1 MKDFKNLIASFMF
14 HCQYEK
20 NLSSHS
26 LKAYSIDLRQFNEF
40 ISTSPATENIIDK
53 TIIRDYLKELF
64 QNNKP
69 KTIKRKIATI
79 KSFMNYL
86 EYEEVIEISPFYKM
100 KINIREG
107 KQLPKTIELKK
118 IKRLFTYLYKKK
130 ENSGVSIKDKYSYKT
145 LIRDIA
151 VIELLFASGIRVAE
165 LSYLKCSDI
174 NFSKG
179 LALIKGKGNRERIIP
194 IPNMAIMAALNEY
207 YELYKEDIATGE
219 YFFINRLNSRLS
231 EQSIRLMINR
241 YGKESKLQQHITPH
255 MFRHSV
261 ATLLLENGVDIRYIQ
276 NILGHSTINTTQIYA
291 QVNEAPKR
299 RILRL
304 KHPRVKF
311 NFGKYV

>member
-1 MKDFKNLIASFMF
+1 MKDLKNLIDSFIF

-20 NLSSHS
+20 NLSSLS
-26 LKAYSIDLRQFNEF
+26 LKAYSIDLKQFHNF
-40 ISTSPATENIIDK
+40 ICVNTVIENAIDK
-53 TIIRDYLKELF
+53 NIIRDYLKELF
-64 QNNKP
+64 QKNKP

-86 EYEEVIEISPFYKM
+86 EYEEEIEISPFYKM
-100 KINIREG
+100 KINIKEG

-118 IKRLFTYLYKKK
+118 IKRLFAYLYKRK
-130 ENSGVSIKDKYSYKT
+130 ENLGFNIKDKYSYKA

-165 LSYLKCSDI
+165 LSYLKFSDV

-194 IPNMAIMAALNEY
+194 IPHPAILKALSDY
-207 YELYKEDIATGE
+207 YLLFKDNIDETE
-219 YFFINRLNSRLS
+219 YFFVNRLNTRLS
-231 EQSIRLMINR
+231 EQSIRLMINK
-241 YGKESKLQQHITPH
+241 YAKESNIQQHITPH

-276 NILGHSTINTTQIYA
+276 NILGHSTISTTQIYA

-311 NFGKYV
+311 NLG

>member
-1 MKDFKNLIASFMF
+1 MKDLKNLIENFIF

-26 LKAYSIDLRQFNEF
+26 LKAYSIDLKQFQEF
-40 ISTSPATENIIDK
+40 ILKNKVVEDAIDK
-53 TIIRDYLKELF
+53 IIIRDYLKELF
-64 QNNKP
+64 QNKKP

-86 EYEEVIEISPFYKM
+86 EYEGIIEISPFYKM

-107 KQLPKTIELKK
+107 KQLPKTIDIKK
-118 IKRLFTYLYKKK
+118 IKRLFTYLYQRKANS
-130 ENSGVSIKDKYSYKT
+130 ESNSGDNCSYRV

-151 VIELLFASGIRVAE
+151 VFELLFASAIRVSE
-165 LSYLKCSDI
+165 LSYLKLKDL
-174 NFSKG
+174 NLSKG

-194 IPNMAIMAALNEY
+194 IPNIAIIAALNEY
-207 YELYKEDIATGE
+207 YELYKEDIANGE
-219 YFFINRLNSRLS
+219 YFFVNRLNNRLS
-231 EQSIRLMINR
+231 EQSIRLMINK
-241 YGKESKLQQHITPH
+241 YGKDSKIQQHITPH

-299 RILRL
+299 KILRL
-304 KHPRVKF
+304 KHPRAKF
-311 NFGKYV
+311 NLG

>member
-1 MKDFKNLIASFMF
+1 MKELKFLIDSFIF

-26 LKAYSIDLRQFNEF
+26 LKAYSIDLKQFQIF
-40 ISTSPATENIIDK
+40 ILQNTVAENAIDK
-53 TIIRDYLKELF
+53 NVIRYYLKELF
-64 QNNKP
+64 QKNKP

-100 KINIREG
+100 KINIKEG

-118 IKRLFTYLYKKK
+118 IRRLFTYLYKRK
-130 ENSGVSIKDKYSYKT
+130 ENLCSNLKEKYSNKA
-145 LIRDIA
+145 LVRDIA

-165 LSYLKCSDI
+165 LSNLKTKDV

-179 LALIKGKGNRERIIP
+179 IILIKGKGNRERIIP
-194 IPNMAIMAALNEY
+194 IPHPGILTAISEY
-207 YELYKEDIATGE
+207 YLLFKDNIGGGE
-219 YFFINRLNSRLS
+219 YFFVNRLNSRLS
-231 EQSIRLMINR
+231 EQSIRLMINK
-241 YGKESKLQQHITPH
+241 YASASNLQLHITPH

-276 NILGHSTINTTQIYA
+276 NILGHSTISTTQIYA

-311 NFGKYV
+311 NFG

>member
-1 MKDFKNLIASFMF
+1 MENFNNLIDSFMF

-20 NLSSHS
+20 NLSNHS
-26 LKAYSIDLRQFNEF
+26 LKAYSIDLREFNEF

-107 KQLPKTIELKK
+107 KRLPKTIELKK

-130 ENSGVSIKDKYSYKT
+130 ENFGVNIKDKYSYKT

-165 LSYLKCSDI
+165 LSYLKFSDV

-219 YFFINRLNSRLS
+219 FFFINRLNSRLS
-231 EQSIRLMINR
+231 EQSIRLMINK
-241 YGKESKLQQHITPH
+241 YGKESNLQQHITPH

-299 RILRL
+299 RILKL

-311 NFGKYV
+311 NFG

>member
-1 MKDFKNLIASFMF
+1 MKDFKNLIESFIF
-14 HCQYEK
+14 HCKYEK

-26 LKAYSIDLRQFNEF
+26 LKAYSIDLKQFQEF
-40 ISTSPATENIIDK
+40 ILKNKDVEDDIDK
-53 TIIRDYLKELF
+53 TIIRDYLKVLF

-86 EYEEVIEISPFYKM
+86 ENEEVIKISPFYKM
-100 KINIREG
+100 KISIREG

-118 IKRLFTYLYKKK
+118 IKRLLCYLYKRK
-130 ENSGVSIKDKYSYKT
+130 ENMRTGIYVNYSYKA

-151 VIELLFASGIRVAE
+151 IIELLFASGMRVSE
-165 LSYLKCSDI
+165 LSYLKLK
-174 NFSKG
+174 NLNLSKG
-179 LALIKGKGNRERIIP
+179 VALIKGKGNRERIIP
-194 IPNMAIMAALNEY
+194 IPHPDILTALSDY
-207 YELYKEDIATGE
+207 YLLFKDNIESCE
-219 YFFINRLNSRLS
+219 YFFVNRLNNRLS
-231 EQSIRLMINR
+231 EQSIRLMINK
-241 YGKESKLQQHITPH
+241 YANESNLQQHITPH

-276 NILGHSTINTTQIYA
+276 NILGHSTISTTQIYA

-311 NFGKYV
+311 NFG

>member
-1 MKDFKNLIASFMF
+1 MIEFKKLIDRFIF

-26 LKAYSIDLRQFNEF
+26 LKAYAIDLKQFHEF
-40 ISTSPATENIIDK
+40 IFLKAAAENEINK
-53 TIIRDYLKELF
+53 NIIRDYIKELF
-64 QNNKP
+64 QKNKP

-100 KINIREG
+100 KIKIKEG

-118 IKRLFTYLYKKK
+118 IKRLFAYLYKRK
-130 ENSGVSIKDKYSYKT
+130 EYLGSTLKDKYSYKA

-165 LSYLKCSDI
+165 LSHLKLSDM

-179 LALIKGKGNRERIIP
+179 VALIKGKGNRERIIP
-194 IPNMAIMAALNEY
+194 IPHPDILSALSDY
-207 YELYKEDIATGE
+207 YLLFKENIKNSE
-219 YFFINRLNSRLS
+219 YFFVNRLNTRLS
-231 EQSIRLMINR
+231 EQSIRLMINK
-241 YGKESKLQQHITPH
+241 YAKESNLQLHITPH

-276 NILGHSTINTTQIYA
+276 NILGHSTISTTQIYA

-311 NFGKYV
+311 NFG